1 MTGILLRIRHVFIP
15 PHNVKVKLPLPLVAL
30 LVIAGGYLVFKQ
42 LNNPVDRHGEAAYAH
57 TESILACGPRPAES
71 DGLKKAQQ
79 YISKQL
85 AQHGWS
91 TMSQSV
97 IRDTPL
103 GKKTFVN
110 LIARYDVE
118 QLETLGD
125 LKAINTKGIL
135 SAHLDS
141 KLIPGIPN
149 FLGADDAA
157 SACALII
164 ELAIQL
170 STNHPELA
178 KQLEI
183 VFFDGEEAFGENIT
197 PSDGLYGSR
206 AYALSLYDRKPK
218 PTFGI
223 VLDMIG
229 HKNLKIAVP
238 ADTDPKLYQALLDAA
253 KSNGYAKHYGMAQG
267 NIIDDHLYLN
277 KAGVPTIDIIG
288 ADFNHSHWWHQ
299 AGDDLDLISAKSLT
313 ISYHTTMSM
322 LIDLLSR

>member
-1 MTGILLRIRHVFIP
+1 MHVRLLIILLQ
-15 PHNVKVKLPLPLVAL
+15 NVKVKPPLTLIIL
-30 LVIAGGYLVFKQ
+30 LVIAGGVLVFRQ

-57 TESILACGPRPAES
+57 TKSILACGPRPADS

-79 YISKQL
+79 YISKEL

-91 TMSQSV
+91 TMTQSV
-97 IRDTPL
+97 VRDTPL
-103 GKKTFVN
+103 GKKNFVN
-110 LIARYDVE
+110 LIARYDVN
-118 QLETLGD
+118 QLESVDD
-125 LKAINTKGIL
+125 LKAIETKGIL

-141 KLIPGIPN
+141 KLIPGIPS

-170 STNHPELA
+170 GRKHPELA
-178 KQLEI
+178 KQLEV

-206 AYALSLYDRKPK
+206 AYAVSLYDRKPK
-218 PTFGI
+218 PGFGI

-238 ADTDPKLYQALLDAA
+238 ADTDRTLYQALLNAA
-253 KSNGYAKHYGMAQG
+253 KSNGYEKHYGMANG

-299 AGDDLDLISAKSLT
+299 SGDDLDLISTKSLT
-313 ISYHTTMSM
+313 ISYHTTMTM
-322 LIDLLSR
+322 LVDLLSRP

>member
-1 MTGILLRIRHVFIP
+1 M
-15 PHNVKVKLPLPLVAL
+15 KVKPPLSLVVILAIVAGFL
-30 LVIAGGYLVFKQ
+30 LFKQ
-42 LNNPVDRHGEAAYAH
+42 LTNPTDRHGEAAYAH

-79 YISKQL
+79 YISKEL

-97 IRDTPL
+97 VRDTPL

-110 LIARYDVE
+110 LIARFQVD
-118 QLETLGD
+118 QLESLD
-125 LKAINTKGIL
+125 NLKALETKGIL

-164 ELAIQL
+164 ELAAQL
-170 STNHPELA
+170 GRNHPELA

-183 VFFDGEEAFGENIT
+183 VFFDGEEAFGEDIT

-218 PTFGI
+218 PAFGI
-223 VLDMIG
+223 VLDMVG

-238 ADTDPKLYQALLDAA
+238 ADTDRALYQALLGAA
-253 KSNGYAKHYGMAQG
+253 KSKGYEKHYGMAPG

-288 ADFNHSHWWHQ
+288 ADFSHSHWWHQ
-299 AGDDLDLISAKSLT
+299 SGDDLDLISTKSLT
-313 ISYHTTMSM
+313 ISYHTTMLM
-322 LIDLLSR
+322 LVELLGK